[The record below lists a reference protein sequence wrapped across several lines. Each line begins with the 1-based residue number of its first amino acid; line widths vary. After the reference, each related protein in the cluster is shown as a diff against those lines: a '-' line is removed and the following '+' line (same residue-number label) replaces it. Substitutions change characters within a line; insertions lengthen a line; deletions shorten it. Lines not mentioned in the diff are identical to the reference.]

1 MKKVLK
7 PVEADIPKDVDRA
20 AMWRDEPPPFDD
32 GRTMKAALED
42 NKELA
47 DYLSTLVIRI
57 GPLSFR

>member
-1 MKKVLK
+1 
-7 PVEADIPKDVDRA
+7 
-20 AMWRDEPPPFDD
+20 MWRDEPPPFDD